1 MRGAWD
7 AAASELGLGLAG
19 AGGGHCRASV
29 GLVCVTSTSLQTS
42 SSPPYSRKA
51 GGRRASRER
60 MQLPLE
66 QLAGA
71 VLGQQPRFSR
81 SR

>member
-29 GLVCVTSTSLQTS
+29 GLVCVTSINQSTDKLV
-42 SSPPYSRKA
+42 P
-51 GGRRASRER
+51 
-60 MQLPLE
+60 
-66 QLAGA
+66 A
-71 VLGQQPRFSR
+71 VQQEGWRPESQPRENAASSR
-81 SR
+81 AVSRGRTGSAATFL